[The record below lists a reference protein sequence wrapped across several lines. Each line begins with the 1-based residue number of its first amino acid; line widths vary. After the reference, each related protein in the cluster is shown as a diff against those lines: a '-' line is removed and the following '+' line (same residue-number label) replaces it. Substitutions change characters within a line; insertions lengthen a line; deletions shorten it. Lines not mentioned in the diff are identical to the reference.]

1 MTNKDVNSRVEF
13 LQAIKEKFNQFQL
26 HYKKE
31 TEESER
37 NYNAQKT
44 EIESKLLRLSKEHEK
59 EKQDNSFIKDVIDE
73 TISNYK
79 SVSNY
84 LFGLMIVSVII
95 LVYFFY
101 SEGFD
106 INNFIIF
113 ISPEDWKEAQAL
125 KKPVYCFPN
134 DDQELGSSLG
144 LLYNWY
150 AVQRIS
156 MNPPKGFRIPNSND
170 IIDLNHAILQ
180 TQDEFLEIDFAFQQ
194 KIPVAHRLPL
204 ATFADGTNDRC
215 FWTSEQ
221 FGFYTAYSYRINW
234 ENKIARIRKIDKNAG
249 YFIRCIQNS

>member
-1 MTNKDVNSRVEF
+1 MTNKDVNNRVEF
-13 LQAIKEKFNQFQL
+13 LQAIKEEFNQFQL

-59 EKQDNSFIKDVIDE
+59 EKQDNSFVTDVIDE

-113 ISPEDWKEAQAL
+113 IIVIGFLSYLAGKNMMNEIQSIRNIKTPSQCIIKPPFYYKLFNKPTLIEIYEVAQKNKSNLLNSKYSKQIADCNKETQA
-125 KKPVYCFPN
+125 
-134 DDQELGSSLG
+134 
-144 LLYNWY
+144 
-150 AVQRIS
+150 
-156 MNPPKGFRIPNSND
+156 
-170 IIDLNHAILQ
+170 
-180 TQDEFLEIDFAFQQ
+180 
-194 KIPVAHRLPL
+194 
-204 ATFADGTNDRC
+204 
-215 FWTSEQ
+215 SE
-221 FGFYTAYSYRINW
+221 RVLI
-234 ENKIARIRKIDKNAG
+234 
-249 YFIRCIQNS
+249 

>member
-1 MTNKDVNSRVEF
+1 MTNKDVNNRVEF
-13 LQAIKEKFNQFQL
+13 LQAIKEEFNQFQL

-59 EKQDNSFIKDVIDE
+59 EKQDNSFVTDVIDE

-113 ISPEDWKEAQAL
+113 IIVIGFLSYLAGKNMMNEIQSIRNIKTPSQCI
-125 KKPVYCFPN
+125 KKPPFYYTLFNKPTLIEIFEEDDDFQDN
-134 DDQELGSSLG
+134 DNIG
-144 LLYNWY
+144 
-150 AVQRIS
+150 A
-156 MNPPKGFRIPNSND
+156 
-170 IIDLNHAILQ
+170 
-180 TQDEFLEIDFAFQQ
+180 
-194 KIPVAHRLPL
+194 
-204 ATFADGTNDRC
+204 
-215 FWTSEQ
+215 
-221 FGFYTAYSYRINW
+221 
-234 ENKIARIRKIDKNAG
+234 
-249 YFIRCIQNS
+249 